1 MSVNPATTGEP
12 DETAAPT
19 GAPDADESMISLRDV
34 HKVYRLRDGSQVHAL
49 DGLSLNIPAGSIHGI
64 VGTSGAGKS
73 TLVRCLTALE
83 RPTYGEVRVAG
94 QDLTTL
100 SANELRKARRAIGM
114 VFQHANL
121 LDQRTA
127 AQNIAYPLDLAGAQ
141 KGQRH
146 ERVSRM
152 LELVGLADRGSSY
165 PAQLSGGQQQR
176 VAIARAL
183 ITNPDLLL
191 CDEPTSALDPITT
204 TQILDL
210 LVEINTKLGVTIL
223 IITHQMNVIAAIA
236 DHVAVLEHGHLIE
249 HGPVEQVFAHPR
261 EALTRQ
267 FVGTVVPQRLPDTLV
282 REVSAGAWD
291 TVLRVVHTDTAGRG
305 VISHLEKEFG
315 IQVELL
321 HAVDASLR
329 HTSVGIIILG
339 LRGPSVVIDQ
349 ALQWLHSRKH
359 LEVEILP

>member
-1 MSVNPATTGEP
+1 MSTAISFHQVNRVFG
-12 DETAAPT
+12 DFTALDSVTFDVPT
-19 GAPDADESMISLRDV
+19 G
-34 HKVYRLRDGSQVHAL
+34 
-49 DGLSLNIPAGSIHGI
+49 SIFGM

-73 TLVRCLTALE
+73 TLIRTVNGLETPSSGSVTVLGTPLDEADLRAL
-83 RPTYGEVRVAG
+83 
-94 QDLTTL
+94 
-100 SANELRKARRAIGM
+100 RRTVSM
-114 VFQHANL
+114 VFQHYNL
-121 LDQRTA
+121 LSSKTVA
-127 AQNIAYPLDLAGAQ
+127 ENVAIPLVLSKTPKSEID
-141 KGQRH
+141 
-146 ERVSRM
+146 ERVAEV
-152 LELVGLADRGSSY
+152 LGLVGLAERAEHRPG
-165 PAQLSGGQQQR
+165 QLSGGQQQR

-210 LVEINTKLGVTIL
+210 LVEINAQLGVTIL

-249 HGPVEQVFAHPR
+249 HGPVEQVFARPR

-282 REVSAGAWD
+282 QEVSSGTWD
-291 TVLRVVHTDTAGRG
+291 TVLRVVHTDAAGRS

-339 LRGPSVVIDQ
+339 LRGPSIVIDQ

>member
-1 MSVNPATTGEP
+1 MS
-12 DETAAPT
+12 TAISFHQVSRVFGDFTALDSVTFDVPT
-19 GAPDADESMISLRDV
+19 G
-34 HKVYRLRDGSQVHAL
+34 
-49 DGLSLNIPAGSIHGI
+49 SIFGV

-73 TLVRCLTALE
+73 TLIRTVNGLETPSSGSVTVLGTPLDEADLRAL
-83 RPTYGEVRVAG
+83 
-94 QDLTTL
+94 
-100 SANELRKARRAIGM
+100 RRTVSM
-114 VFQHANL
+114 VFQHYNL
-121 LDQRTA
+121 LSSKTVA
-127 AQNIAYPLDLAGAQ
+127 ENVAIPL
-141 KGQRH
+141 
-146 ERVSRM
+146 V
-152 LELVGLADRGSSY
+152 
-165 PAQLSGGQQQR
+165 LSKTPKSEIDER

-210 LVEINTKLGVTIL
+210 LIEINAQLGVTIL

-282 REVSAGAWD
+282 REVSSGAWD
-291 TVLRVVHTDTAGRG
+291 TVLRVVHTDAAGRG

-339 LRGPSVVIDQ
+339 LRGPSIVIDQ
-349 ALQWLHSRKH
+349 AIRWLRSRKH

>member
-1 MSVNPATTGEP
+1 MS
-12 DETAAPT
+12 TAISFHQVSRVFGDFTALDSVTFDVPT
-19 GAPDADESMISLRDV
+19 G
-34 HKVYRLRDGSQVHAL
+34 
-49 DGLSLNIPAGSIHGI
+49 SIFGV

-73 TLVRCLTALE
+73 TLIRTVNGLETPSSGSVTVLGTPLDEADLRAL
-83 RPTYGEVRVAG
+83 
-94 QDLTTL
+94 
-100 SANELRKARRAIGM
+100 RRTVSM
-114 VFQHANL
+114 VFQHYNL
-121 LDQRTA
+121 LSSKTVA
-127 AQNIAYPLDLAGAQ
+127 ENVAIPLVLSKTPKSEID
-141 KGQRH
+141 
-146 ERVSRM
+146 ERVAEV
-152 LELVGLADRGSSY
+152 LGLVGLAERTEHRPG
-165 PAQLSGGQQQR
+165 QLSGGQQQR

-191 CDEPTSALDPITT
+191 CDEP
-204 TQILDL
+204 
-210 LVEINTKLGVTIL
+210 IL

-282 REVSAGAWD
+282 QEVSSGTWD
-291 TVLRVVHTDTAGRG
+291 TVLRVVHTDAAGRG

-339 LRGPSVVIDQ
+339 LRGPSIVIDQ

>member
-1 MSVNPATTGEP
+1 MS
-12 DETAAPT
+12 TAISFHQVSRVFGDFTALDSVTFDVPT
-19 GAPDADESMISLRDV
+19 G
-34 HKVYRLRDGSQVHAL
+34 
-49 DGLSLNIPAGSIHGI
+49 SIFGV

-73 TLVRCLTALE
+73 TLIRTVNGLETPSSGSVTVLGTPLDEADLRAL
-83 RPTYGEVRVAG
+83 
-94 QDLTTL
+94 
-100 SANELRKARRAIGM
+100 RRTVSM
-114 VFQHANL
+114 VFQHYNL
-121 LDQRTA
+121 LSSKTVAENVAIPLVLSRT
-127 AQNIAYPLDLAGAQ
+127 PKSEVD
-141 KGQRH
+141 
-146 ERVSRM
+146 ERVAEV
-152 LELVGLADRGSSY
+152 LGLVGLAERAEHRPG
-165 PAQLSGGQQQR
+165 QLSGGQQQR

-282 REVSAGAWD
+282 QEVSSGAWD
-291 TVLRVVHTDTAGRG
+291 TVLRVVHTDAAGRG

-339 LRGPSVVIDQ
+339 LRGPSGVIDQ

>member
-1 MSVNPATTGEP
+1 MS
-12 DETAAPT
+12 TAISFHQVSRVFGDFTALDSVTFDVPT
-19 GAPDADESMISLRDV
+19 G
-34 HKVYRLRDGSQVHAL
+34 
-49 DGLSLNIPAGSIHGI
+49 SIFGV

-73 TLVRCLTALE
+73 TLIRTVNGLETPSSGSVTVLGTPLDEADLRAL
-83 RPTYGEVRVAG
+83 
-94 QDLTTL
+94 
-100 SANELRKARRAIGM
+100 RRTVSM
-114 VFQHANL
+114 VFQHYNL
-121 LDQRTA
+121 LSSKTVA
-127 AQNIAYPLDLAGAQ
+127 ENVAIPL
-141 KGQRH
+141 
-146 ERVSRM
+146 V
-152 LELVGLADRGSSY
+152 
-165 PAQLSGGQQQR
+165 LSKTPKSEIDER

-282 REVSAGAWD
+282 QEVSAGAWD
-291 TVLRVVHTDTAGRG
+291 TVLRVVHTDAAGRG
-305 VISHLEKEFG
+305 VISRLEKEFG